1 MELSRLLRDQTGV
14 QDGSGLAGPPAEVTG
29 LTHAQVGL
37 TGHTGVMGSAAGSDT
52 SSSAPT
58 AVPPTGRLP
67 FPSMSNFSGYR
78 PNKVTESLS
87 RLFQPYSKSKKIKIM
102 PPSHGST
109 HLFAVLQ
116 LTRVKFLFLRNI

>member
-14 QDGSGLAGPPAEVTG
+14 QDGSGLAGPPAGVTG

-37 TGHTGVMGSAAGSDT
+37 MGSAAGSDT

-78 PNKVTESLS
+78 PNKVTESLC
-87 RLFQPYSKSKKIKIM
+87 RLFQPYSKSSKKKIM

-116 LTRVKFLFLRNI
+116 LTRVKFLVLRNI